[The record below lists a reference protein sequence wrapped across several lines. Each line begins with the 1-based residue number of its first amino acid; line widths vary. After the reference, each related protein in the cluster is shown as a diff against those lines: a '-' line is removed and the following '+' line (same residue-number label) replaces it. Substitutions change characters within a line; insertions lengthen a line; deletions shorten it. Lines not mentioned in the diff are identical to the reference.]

1 MQEIGAGV
9 AETDKLIGAI
19 AAAMEE
25 QQTTIA
31 GINENVG
38 ELTRI
43 GQSNATAAG
52 EITATMLD
60 LSRLAERT
68 RIEVD
73 EFKNLSG

>member
-1 MQEIGAGV
+1 MQEIAGGV

-19 AAAMEE
+19 ATAMEE
-25 QQTTIA
+25 QQATVA
-31 GINENVG
+31 AINENVG

-43 GQSNATAAG
+43 GQSNATAAE

-68 RIEVD
+68 RVEVD
-73 EFKNLSG
+73 EFKKLSG